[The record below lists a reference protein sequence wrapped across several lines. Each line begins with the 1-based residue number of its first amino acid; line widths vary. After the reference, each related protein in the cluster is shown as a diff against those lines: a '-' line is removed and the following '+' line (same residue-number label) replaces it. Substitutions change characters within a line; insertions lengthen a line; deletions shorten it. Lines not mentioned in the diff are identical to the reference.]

1 MWIHIRKVVLP
12 GMVVLWIT
20 VIPAS
25 VTPAQAW
32 IFHDGAAFAQRLAQ
46 YIQVMAQW
54 RQAVSTGGQQ
64 LMAFKAAYMGLKD
77 WRNYGWVDVLRL
89 ADSPW
94 FDGVQGIDD
103 LRKCTNLTVMSAEQ
117 TQALWENADFYNKML
132 LNPRYANDPWFRAK
146 VNSLLRQSKRAQGV
160 KTSILRQFQLE
171 NKDLIEDVKKIKRI
185 KMDIQTIN
193 QAQPVD
199 VAKLASLQ
207 AELQATEAKFQ
218 GNSLIL
224 KNQQAI
230 MFLMGENDA
239 QKAFEATIDRGWIR
253 GNTRGLKDLGA
264 RFTRKH

>member
-1 MWIHIRKVVLP
+1 MWAASRRVILP
-12 GMVVLWIT
+12 GLVVLWAT

-46 YIQVMAQW
+46 FVQVMAQYS
-54 RQAVSTGGQQ
+54 QMVKSGGQQ

-94 FDGVQGIDD
+94 FDGIEGIDD
-103 LRKCTNLTVMSAEQ
+103 LRRATDLTLMSAEQ
-117 TQALWENADFYNKML
+117 AQQLWNTTAFFNKML
-132 LNPRYANDPWFRAK
+132 FNPRYANDPWYRAK
-146 VNSLLRQSKRAQGV
+146 VNSLLRQSKRAEGV
-160 KTSILRQFQLE
+160 KKAILRQYKAE

-185 KMDIQTIN
+185 KHDLQVVN
-193 QAQPVD
+193 QASPVD
-199 VAKLASLQ
+199 AAKLASLQ

-218 GNSLIL
+218 GNTLIL

-239 QKAFEATIDRGWIR
+239 QAAFVDTIDRGWIR
-253 GNTRGLKDLGA
+253 GNSRGLKDLGA
-264 RFTRKH
+264 RLSHRR

>member
-1 MWIHIRKVVLP
+1 MWVHVRKIALP
-12 GMVVLWIT
+12 GMVVLWAT

-32 IFHDGAAFAQRLAQ
+32 IFHDGLAFAQRIAQ
-46 YIQVMAQW
+46 YVQVMAQW
-54 RQAVSTGGQQ
+54 NQVVRNGGQQ

-94 FDGVQGIDD
+94 FDGIQGIDD
-103 LRKCTNLTVMSAEQ
+103 LRKCTDLTVMSAEQ
-117 TQALWENADFYNKML
+117 TQQLWDNYSFYNKML
-132 LNPRYANDPWFRAK
+132 LNPRYANDAWFRAK

-160 KTSILRQFQLE
+160 KTSILRQFQTE

-185 KMDIQTIN
+185 KIDIQTIN
-193 QAQPVD
+193 QSQPVD

-218 GNSLIL
+218 GNTLIL

-230 MFLMGENDA
+230 MFLMGESDA
-239 QKAFEATIDRGWIR
+239 QKAFVDTIDRGWIR
-253 GNTRGLKDLGA
+253 GNTRALKDLGA
-264 RFTRKH
+264 NFAHKR